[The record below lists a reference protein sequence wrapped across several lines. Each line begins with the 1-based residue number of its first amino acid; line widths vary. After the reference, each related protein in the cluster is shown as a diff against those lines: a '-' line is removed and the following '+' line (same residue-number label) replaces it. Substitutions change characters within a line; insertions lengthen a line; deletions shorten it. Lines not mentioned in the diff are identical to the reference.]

1 MHRYSTL
8 LFAVGLVSCSALT
21 ACIDDVITAKDQ
33 GDPIGFTTSVNTH
46 SRTSL
51 IHTTEN
57 LDSFRIYAYCP
68 DGLEFFHDLLVTK
81 VDPDEIEDNYYAL
94 HWSIEGGPYFY
105 PRDAAWVDYY
115 AYRFISGINGH
126 YSRNSFLPHSSTPEE
141 GRRIDITAAKQMI
154 HDFRPYQRPQ
164 EQEDLI
170 IEHKRSYND
179 EVSGVELHFHQ

>member
-115 AYRFISGINGH
+115 AYRVISGIKGH
-126 YSRNSFLPHSSTPEE
+126 
-141 GRRIDITAAKQMI
+141 
-154 HDFRPYQRPQ
+154 
-164 EQEDLI
+164 
-170 IEHKRSYND
+170 
-179 EVSGVELHFHQ
+179 

>member
-68 DGLEFFHDLLVTK
+68 DGLEFFHYLLVTQ
-81 VDPDEIEDNYYAL
+81 VEPDHLDDN
-94 HWSIEGGPYFY
+94 
-105 PRDAAWVDYY
+105 
-115 AYRFISGINGH
+115 
-126 YSRNSFLPHSSTPEE
+126 
-141 GRRIDITAAKQMI
+141 
-154 HDFRPYQRPQ
+154 
-164 EQEDLI
+164 
-170 IEHKRSYND
+170 
-179 EVSGVELHFHQ
+179 